1 VRRLLVLVWL
11 VACRPSTPVQP
22 FDLRVAVTGRLEA
35 LSPRSGVENWT
46 TIANLL
52 VFEPLIVLND
62 RGDIVPVLAAG
73 AESVGT
79 SGLRIWM
86 REGATFSDGSPV
98 RFDDIVRSLAGSHL
112 QATQQSDRSILVL
125 SDDPSIPVELQ
136 LSFTYIHRPSHKGEL
151 GTGPFVLAEED
162 AEHIVLRRRSPSPG
176 HVGSITILSYKTSQE
191 AFAHTLKGD
200 ADLLTDVDPRWLE
213 FIEGVPR
220 LQVLRAPTPYATVVA
235 FNPQRL
241 PKKERAGLVH
251 LLHDDHLRKLAF
263 GDDCVAFEQ
272 PDRGPGIVRSS
283 LMPLDV
289 IAFPPLERLA
299 LAVRRA
305 LADKG
310 GDVRLRDQTGF
321 IADAKSGNF
330 DLATARERISPPVMA
345 VRNWRTRAQ
354 NNVFGYSN
362 PRVDAALDAH
372 DWTAAQRALDE
383 DPPAAVICKPV
394 AVTVMD
400 ARITNVSQMGFWRNV
415 VQWEIRR

>member
-1 VRRLLVLVWL
+1 VRCLLVLVWL
-11 VACRPSTPVQP
+11 VACRPSTPLQS
-22 FDLRVAVTGRLEA
+22 FDLRVAVTGRLEP
-35 LSPRSGVENWT
+35 LSPRSAVENWT

-52 VFEPLIVLND
+52 VFEPLMVLSD
-62 RGDIVPVLAAG
+62 RGDIVPVLAAR

-79 SGLRIWM
+79 NGLRVWM
-86 REGATFSDGSPV
+86 RERATFSDGSPV
-98 RFDDIVRSLAGSHL
+98 RFEDVVRSLAGSHL
-112 QATQQSDRSILVL
+112 QATQQPDGSILVL
-125 SDDPSIPVELQ
+125 SDDASIPVELQ
-136 LSFTYIHRPSHKGEL
+136 LSFTYIHRPSDKGEL
-151 GTGPFVLAEED
+151 GTGPFVPAEQD

-176 HVGSITILSYKTSQE
+176 HVRSIAILSYKTSQE

-200 ADLLTDVDPRWLE
+200 TDLLTDVDPRWLE
-213 FIEGVPR
+213 FVEGVPR
-220 LQVLRAPTPYATVVA
+220 LQVLRAPTPYATIVA
-235 FNPQRL
+235 FNPERL
-241 PKKERAGLVH
+241 AKKDRARLVH

-263 GDDCVAFEQ
+263 GDDCVAEGR
-272 PDRGPGIVRSS
+272 PDRGPEIVRSS

-305 LADKG
+305 LGDKG

-321 IADAKSGNF
+321 IAELKAGNF
-330 DLATARERISPPVMA
+330 DLATARQRIAPPVMA
-345 VRNWRTRAQ
+345 VRNWRTRAP
-354 NNVFGYSN
+354 NNVYGYSN

-400 ARITNVSQMGFWRNV
+400 SRITNVSQMGFWRSV